1 MNETIRSNRIPEFRC
16 RRLASFSRYC
26 RRGFLRM
33 RAPKRYKAHT
43 VRPLPA
49 GLRIKMSRKQR
60 DTGTHFWTSSARSA
74 PSLRRRSHAVAAWYV
89 RRRLQTVR
97 AKQWAAVG
105 AIVQEAHLALV
116 RLYEASQNYEKVL
129 SHVALARRL
138 TLVAVDDKL
147 ALAEFLFNTA
157 LRLIKEKSFQM
168 ASRVA
173 RQTVELYREF
183 SISNPDSTQDLS
195 DALRLSLTS
204 LTESGDYVG
213 ALEVRLCG

>member
-1 MNETIRSNRIPEFRC
+1 MQSLHGMFADACRPFEPNR
-16 RRLASFSRYC
+16 
-26 RRGFLRM
+26 
-33 RAPKRYKAHT
+33 
-43 VRPLPA
+43 
-49 GLRIKMSRKQR
+49 
-60 DTGTHFWTSSARSA
+60 
-74 PSLRRRSHAVAAWYV
+74 
-89 RRRLQTVR
+89 
-97 AKQWAAVG
+97 WAAVG
-105 AIVQEAHLALV
+105 AIVQKVHLALV

-204 LTESGDYVG
+204 LTESGDHVR

>member
-1 MNETIRSNRIPEFRC
+1 M
-16 RRLASFSRYC
+16 
-26 RRGFLRM
+26 
-33 RAPKRYKAHT
+33 
-43 VRPLPA
+43 
-49 GLRIKMSRKQR
+49 
-60 DTGTHFWTSSARSA
+60 
-74 PSLRRRSHAVAAWYV
+74 
-89 RRRLQTVR
+89 
-97 AKQWAAVG
+97 
-105 AIVQEAHLALV
+105 QEAHLALV

-183 SISNPDSTQDLS
+183 SISHPDSTQDLS

-213 ALEVRLCG
+213 ALEVRL